1 MDKDAVKILQNGI
14 SIKEYM
20 SKEQNTFVGMFEY
33 GNSNNKQG
41 YWIYEHL
48 VLQMEDCLDWL
59 NFLYTYFDL
68 VFLFENMCGHD
79 RAREGILKTSIM
91 RKYFGGKQQNM
102 RDKVILE
109 EDTLSSY

>member
-41 YWIYEHL
+41 Y
-48 VLQMEDCLDWL
+48 
-59 NFLYTYFDL
+59 
-68 VFLFENMCGHD
+68 
-79 RAREGILKTSIM
+79 
-91 RKYFGGKQQNM
+91 
-102 RDKVILE
+102 
-109 EDTLSSY
+109 